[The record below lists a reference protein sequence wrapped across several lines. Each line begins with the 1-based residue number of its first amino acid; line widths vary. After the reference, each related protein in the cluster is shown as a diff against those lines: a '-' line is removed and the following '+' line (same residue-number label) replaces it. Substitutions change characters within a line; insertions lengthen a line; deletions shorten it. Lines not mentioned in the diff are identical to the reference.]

1 MNLKTRFLNLFR
13 RISRIPSIE
22 SKLAESIINGSKF
35 SKKLIAGNQLY
46 PKGSFRNCTR
56 NNINYRVDISDYMEH
71 AIYFGI
77 SDGGDFDRRV
87 LYSLIKEDFVCF
99 DVGAN
104 IGETTFNFSRL
115 APRGM
120 IYSFEPVPF
129 LFERLKTNFNLNHF
143 HNISLQKL
151 AVSDKKEELF
161 FEIPDNKNSAGISL
175 NKEKSSKSDV
185 VYSITIDEF
194 VRQHNIPTVDFIKI
208 DVEGFEN
215 FVINGGVSTLIKFHP
230 ILFIEIDNKNLNK
243 NETSEKQLLTQ
254 LQDKLGY
261 VLYKVDGNRTIKI
274 TSIQDTNEHYDV
286 LCIFEMN

>member
-1 MNLKTRFLNLFR
+1 MNFKTPFLNLFR
-13 RISRIPSIE
+13 RISQIPFIE
-22 SKLAESIINGSKF
+22 NKLAESIIAGSKL
-35 SKKLIAGNQLY
+35 SQKLIAGNQLY

-87 LYSLIKEDFVCF
+87 LYSLIQEDFVCF

-104 IGETTFNFSRL
+104 IGETTFNFARL
-115 APRGM
+115 APKGM

-129 LFERLKTNFNLNHF
+129 LFERLKANYELNQFN
-143 HNISLQKL
+143 NISLQNL

-175 NKEKSSKSDV
+175 LKEKSSKSDV

-194 VRQHNIPTVDFIKI
+194 VRQQSVSRIDFIKI
-208 DVEGFEN
+208 DVEGFEH
-215 FVINGGVSTLIKFHP
+215 FVINGSVQTLQKFHP

-243 NETSEKQLLTQ
+243 NNTSEKLLLSQ
-254 LQDKLGY
+254 LQNDLGY
-261 VLYKVDGNRTIKI
+261 ALYKVDGNQKIKI
-274 TSIQDTNEHYDV
+274 STPQNTNEHYDV
-286 LCIFEMN
+286 LCVYETK